1 MFTIPAKIGKNQQ
14 KYELVLE
21 ILSDDIWI
29 QDNVCKKCKKS
40 INTHNTTEN
49 HLNND
54 NNNSINEYSNS
65 LEQIYL
71 SGKIINEQIAVLNF
85 IIFQNISVADIY
97 LDYINI
103 TEDGILGL
111 GYSKSSIVYQ
121 LYEKKLI
128 SAPVYSLQNTE
139 IDIKNLI
146 LDTPDFTSLNLAVIS
161 SLTVYYE
168 NCTTILS
175 YENITF
181 KEYPLQFSSLSSYIT
196 GPIEIIQYFF
206 NDLIWNYQCMYY
218 EEYIICDC
226 YANYPDLVF
235 TIQNKQIYIKSLTI

>member
-128 SAPVYSLQNTE
+128 SAPVYSLQNT
-139 IDIKNLI
+139 
-146 LDTPDFTSLNLAVIS
+146 
-161 SLTVYYE
+161 
-168 NCTTILS
+168 
-175 YENITF
+175 
-181 KEYPLQFSSLSSYIT
+181 
-196 GPIEIIQYFF
+196 
-206 NDLIWNYQCMYY
+206 
-218 EEYIICDC
+218 
-226 YANYPDLVF
+226 
-235 TIQNKQIYIKSLTI
+235 